1 MRTWLLPAP
10 LPLVFGL
17 ACSPAD
23 ELRSLHAP
31 LSAPTISL
39 CLAASFL
46 HLRARMLLL
55 PAGVHPSLSPI
66 RAGKQVLAGAGVR
79 AKASVPTAAQWLLW
93 VGWGAQTAG
102 SLVICRWS
110 VNCPVSS
117 PQPSSDDGHH
127 RVMMGPGL
135 HMSTW
140 AAGVPQGQEERE
152 PEPKGPARGHPL
164 SRSQSSS
171 RSRTRG
177 RLSSLGTAA
186 RLGGED
192 ATAQLRFW
200 QAGTESRKSYLIYT
214 HSLELL

>member
-1 MRTWLLPAP
+1 MRTWLLPAL

-102 SLVICRWS
+102 SLVICRWRCQGPLGLTPGRQCVLCS
-110 VNCPVSS
+110 PGCHGGQALVFICQRGLPVF
-117 PQPSSDDGHH
+117 PRDRRRRNLNQRDQPEGISF
-127 RVMMGPGL
+127 PGAKA
-135 HMSTW
+135 
-140 AAGVPQGQEERE
+140 AAGAGPEAGSPPRGLLHGWEEKMLRHSFAFGKQGPNHEN
-152 PEPKGPARGHPL
+152 
-164 SRSQSSS
+164 
-171 RSRTRG
+171 
-177 RLSSLGTAA
+177 
-186 RLGGED
+186 
-192 ATAQLRFW
+192 
-200 QAGTESRKSYLIYT
+200 LI
-214 HSLELL
+214 